1 MYSTRHSDCNY
12 INITMI
18 VRQRPMWISPHTSC
32 VTFPYE
38 IVCEIL
44 RSNGF
49 DHINRNAP
57 VLVRS
62 PKLTRFEL
70 AQYWGGRP
78 PGNSVVLNP
87 FSLITCSTQNMLYS
101 TCFFNFSMPH
111 AAHLKFTI
119 LFHVIQARRRI
130 LHIQLVFLIFLCYMQ
145 HMKKFKG
152 VFILLIFWVHLFF
165 FFWLITIWYWTQ
177 KLTKQNIKQKH
188 VTKIYNN

>member
-18 VRQRPMWISPHTSC
+18 VPQRPIWISHHTSS

-38 IVCEIL
+38 LVCEIL
-44 RSNGF
+44 WTDGF
-49 DHINRNAP
+49 DHINSNVP

-87 FSLITCSTQNMLYS
+87 FLLITGKMQNRTYS
-101 TCFFNFSMPH
+101 TVIFNFSMSI
-111 AAHLKFTI
+111 AANEKFT
-119 LFHVIQARRRI
+119 
-130 LHIQLVFLIFLCYMQ
+130 
-145 HMKKFKG
+145 G

-165 FFWLITIWYWTQ
+165 FWPITIWYWTQ